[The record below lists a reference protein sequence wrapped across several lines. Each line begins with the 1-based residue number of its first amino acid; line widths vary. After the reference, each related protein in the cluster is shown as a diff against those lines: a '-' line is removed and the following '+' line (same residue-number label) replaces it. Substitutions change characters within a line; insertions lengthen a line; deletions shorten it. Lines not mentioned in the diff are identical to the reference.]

1 MPGKQVQGE
10 IENYYWFKTQRKGNK
25 IVFFKLMFLLIS
37 HLFILCVWA
46 CKCVYAHAKIHWRL
60 EDKL

>member
-37 HLFILCVWA
+37 HLFILCV
-46 CKCVYAHAKIHWRL
+46 
-60 EDKL
+60 